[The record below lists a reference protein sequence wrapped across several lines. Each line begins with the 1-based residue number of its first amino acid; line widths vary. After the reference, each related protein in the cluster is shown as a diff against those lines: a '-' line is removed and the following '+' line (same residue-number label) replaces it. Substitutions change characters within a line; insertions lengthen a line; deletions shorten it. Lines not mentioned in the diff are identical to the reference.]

1 MKIKAAIIH
10 VSDCCSD
17 SVVAAIMFFFS
28 TGTSQTVVM
37 GCDHFQ
43 TSLFFFN
50 NSLVGP
56 SVCFGSLL
64 CSASRFLLILRSQ
77 TDVLT
82 LSLTSRPGHDAAN
95 AGMDHATQMG

>member
-17 SVVAAIMFFFS
+17 TVVAAIMVFFF

-43 TSLFFFN
+43 TSLFFVLAMMQQMQEWIMLHRWDKPVVF
-50 NSLVGP
+50 S
-56 SVCFGSLL
+56 
-64 CSASRFLLILRSQ
+64 FLQ
-77 TDVLT
+77 T
-82 LSLTSRPGHDAAN
+82 
-95 AGMDHATQMG
+95 